1 MFVSIGGKKN
11 CERKKAL
18 GAYRFSVP
26 RSPSSDV
33 LQPSIIKN
41 KNKNPETKAEERK
54 RELGAQKPR
63 ATRNGKFLRAEL
75 QRGKSASSKTTTD
88 SKEEKIRE
96 EEEEEATRPID
107 DRDDGDGE
115 NC

>member
-1 MFVSIGGKKN
+1 LFVSIGGKKN
-11 CERKKAL
+11 SESKKAL

-33 LQPSIIKN
+33 LQPSIIIKKN
-41 KNKNPETKAEERK
+41 SPRRK
-54 RELGAQKPR
+54 QRTERELGAQKPR
-63 ATRNGKFLRAEL
+63 ATRNGKFTRAEL
-75 QRGKSASSKTTTD
+75 QRSKSASSKTTTS
-88 SKEEKIRE
+88 SKEEKIR
-96 EEEEEATRPID
+96 EEEEATRPID

>member
-11 CERKKAL
+11 SESKKAL
-18 GAYRFSVP
+18 GTYRFSVP

-33 LQPSIIKN
+33 LQPSIIK
-41 KNKNPETKAEERK
+41 KKNPETKAEETDRQT
-54 RELGAQKPR
+54 ELGAQKPR
-63 ATRNGKFLRAEL
+63 ATRNGKFPRAEL
-75 QRGKSASSKTTTD
+75 QRSKSASLKTTTD
-88 SKEEKIRE
+88 SKEEKIK
-96 EEEEEATRPID
+96 EEEEATRPID